1 MFEFRD
7 NLCGHP
13 SYGQY
18 IDVLRQKKNQVR
30 LWHFFF
36 FGLESSSGLVL
47 QLKYLSES
55 LGAFYSNKV

>member
-18 IDVLRQKKNQVR
+18 IDVLRQKKIK
-30 LWHFFF
+30 LDYGIFF